1 MIQKSVII
9 SIIRSILPPI
19 IKEIMRLCLI
29 TLSITFGNKD
39 KNITFED
46 KVEESIKGKILY
58 FTLEN

>member
-1 MIQKSVII
+1 MSNTI
-9 SIIRSILPPI
+9 SI
-19 IKEIMRLCLI
+19 
-29 TLSITFGNKD
+29 TLGIKD